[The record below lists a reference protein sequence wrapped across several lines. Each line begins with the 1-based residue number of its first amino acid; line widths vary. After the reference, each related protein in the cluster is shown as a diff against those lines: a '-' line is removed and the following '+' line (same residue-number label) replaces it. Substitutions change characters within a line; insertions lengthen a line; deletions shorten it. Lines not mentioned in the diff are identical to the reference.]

1 MSFFFFLQKCL
12 GFLKLN
18 FLSLDFVK
26 GLVHNNL
33 SAILEKWKKAVD
45 KVRTL
50 GALMTF
56 LSKSFDCL
64 NHELRIGKRNVYGF
78 ALPALN
84 LFPV

>member
-1 MSFFFFLQKCL
+1 MSFFFLQKCL

-18 FLSLDFVK
+18 FLSLDL